1 MAKKSIKS
9 LALAPGAGFL
19 TKAIEVPEW
28 EGVKVTLREPSAEAW
43 LRWQEAVKTD
53 EDSEVLSVSERARR
67 NLHADATL
75 FIDILRDEEGEPVF
89 SVDDLKEVESVYGPV
104 HSRLLRQA
112 LDIINDAE
120 VAKKKSFNLACSF

>member
-19 TKAIEVPEW
+19 TKAITVPEW
-28 EGVKVTLREPSAEAW
+28 EGVKVILREPSAEAW
-43 LRWQEAVKTD
+43 LRWQDAVKTD
-53 EDSEVLSVSERARR
+53 DDSELVSVSERARR

-75 FIDILRDEEGEPVF
+75 FVDILRDDDGEPVF
-89 SVDDLKEVESVYGPV
+89 GVDEVEEVETVYGPV

-112 LDIINDAE
+112 LDIINDTE
-120 VAKKKSFNLACSF
+120 IAKKK

>member
-28 EGVKVTLREPSAEAW
+28 EGVKVMLREPTAEAW
-43 LRWQEAVKTD
+43 LRWQDALKTD
-53 EDSEVLSVSERARR
+53 DDKETLSISERARR
-67 NLHADATL
+67 NLHADVTL
-75 FIDILRDEEGEPVF
+75 FIDILHDEEGGPVF
-89 SVDDLKEVESVYGPV
+89 SVDDIEEVESVYGPV

-120 VAKKKSFNLACSF
+120 VAKKK

>member
-1 MAKKSIKS
+1 MEKKNIKS

-19 TKAIEVPEW
+19 TKTIVVPEW
-28 EGVKVTLREPSAEAW
+28 ENVKVILREPSAEAW
-43 LRWQEAVKTD
+43 LRWQDALKTD
-53 EDSEVLSVSERARR
+53 DDGESLSVSERARR

-75 FIDILRDEEGEPVF
+75 FIDILRDDDGEPVF
-89 SVDDLKEVESVYGPV
+89 SVDDAEEVERAYGPV

-120 VAKKKSFNLACSF
+120 IAKKK

>member
-28 EGVKVTLREPSAEAW
+28 EGVKVILREPSAEAW
-43 LRWQEAVKTD
+43 LRWQDAVKTD
-53 EDSEVLSVSERARR
+53 DDGESLSVSERARR

-75 FIDILRDEEGEPVF
+75 FIDILRDEDGEPVF
-89 SVDDLKEVESVYGPV
+89 SVDDIEEVETIYGPV

-112 LDIINDAE
+112 LDIINDTE
-120 VAKKKSFNLACSF
+120 IAKKK

>member
-9 LALAPGAGFL
+9 LALAPSAGFL

-43 LRWQEAVKTD
+43 LRWQDAVKTEGD
-53 EDSEVLSVSERARR
+53 GETLSISERARR
-67 NLHADATL
+67 NLHADVTL

-89 SVDDLKEVESVYGPV
+89 SVDDIEEVESVYGPV

-120 VAKKKSFNLACSF
+120 VAKKK

>member
-28 EGVKVTLREPSAEAW
+28 EGVKVILREPSAEAW

-53 EDSEVLSVSERARR
+53 DDNESVSVSERARR

-75 FIDILRDEEGEPVF
+75 FVDILRDEDGEPVF
-89 SVDDLKEVESVYGPV
+89 SIDDIEEVKGVYGPV

-112 LDIINDAE
+112 LDIINDTE
-120 VAKKKSFNLACSF
+120 IAKKK

>member
-28 EGVKVTLREPSAEAW
+28 EGVKVKLREPSAEAW
-43 LRWQEAVKTD
+43 LRWQDALKTD
-53 EDSEVLSVSERARR
+53 QDSEALSVSERARR
-67 NLHADATL
+67 NLHADTTL
-75 FIDILRDEEGEPVF
+75 FIDILRDEEGQPVF
-89 SVDDLKEVESVYGPV
+89 TVDDIEEIETVYGPV

-120 VAKKKSFNLACSF
+120 VAKKK

>member
-28 EGVKVTLREPSAEAW
+28 EGVKVILREPSAEAW
-43 LRWQEAVKTD
+43 LRWGDATKPDD
-53 EDSEVLSVSERARR
+53 ESETLSVSERARR

-75 FIDILRDEEGEPVF
+75 FIDILRDEDGEPVF
-89 SVDDLKEVESVYGPV
+89 GVDDIDEVESAYGPV

-120 VAKKKSFNLACSF
+120 AAKKK

>member
-19 TKAIEVPEW
+19 TKSIEVPEW
-28 EGVKVTLREPSAEAW
+28 EGVKVILREPSAEAW
-43 LRWQEAVKTD
+43 LRWQDAIKTD
-53 EDSEVLSVSERARR
+53 DDSESVSVSERARR

-75 FIDILRDEEGEPVF
+75 FIDILRDEDGEPVF
-89 SVDDLKEVESVYGPV
+89 SVDDAEEVESAYGPV

-120 VAKKKSFNLACSF
+120 IAKKK

>member
-28 EGVKVTLREPSAEAW
+28 EGVKVILREPSAEAW
-43 LRWQEAVKTD
+43 LRWQEAAKTD
-53 EDSEVLSVSERARR
+53 DDSESLSVSERARR

-75 FIDILRDEEGEPVF
+75 FIDILRDEDGEPVF
-89 SVDDLKEVESVYGPV
+89 SIEEVEEVERVYGPV

-112 LDIINDAE
+112 LDIINDTE
-120 VAKKKSFNLACSF
+120 IAKKK